1 MQARSDFSAFL
12 SSNEK
17 DLSNSSFVLVYKTE
31 SILNR
36 DVVVK
41 NTLSE
46 SAVEISV
53 SPNEAFALAVS
64 IINKYQELM
73 SLIADQNRRQS
84 AAEFNAKREKTNDF
98 SDMDENVKAIKNELK
113 KLQHPA
119 ENDSA
124 SESKDK

>member
-84 AAEFNAKREKTNDF
+84 AAEFNAKHEKTNDF
-98 SDMDENVKAIKNELK
+98 SDMDENVKAVKNELK
-113 KLQHPA
+113 KVQHPA
-119 ENDSA
+119 EYDSA